1 MLSVIITDLI
11 LSIGRMKVYK
21 LLEQH
26 GALSFDKVL
35 NQFLKNTPV
44 HDSDNV
50 YFV

>member
-1 MLSVIITDLI
+1 
-11 LSIGRMKVYK
+11 MKVYK

-26 GALSFDKVL
+26 GASLSFDKVL

-44 HDSDNV
+44 HDSDSL